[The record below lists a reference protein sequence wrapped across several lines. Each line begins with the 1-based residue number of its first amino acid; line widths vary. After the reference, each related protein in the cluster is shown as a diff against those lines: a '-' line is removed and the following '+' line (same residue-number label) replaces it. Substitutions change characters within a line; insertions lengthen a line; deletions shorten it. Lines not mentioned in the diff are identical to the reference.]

1 MGVQPGSIRRRV
13 SDLVRPS
20 RLVVGSVL
28 IAALALVALPGLAGS
43 RVPSPLEPIPASAFQ
58 PLSVSADSAR
68 STVQIDPL
76 DAAYDSAGAITADAS
91 FIEPG
96 AAPQTGPTAR
106 ATLNQPESGAA
117 SVRKPPRYELTGTAT
132 FYDNGTTAMRLP
144 RGTVVI
150 ICGDGGCVER
160 VVNDYGPIK
169 KSRIVDLYRAGL
181 LRRLRLPMVVG
192 HVHGDRL
199 GLLTSPD
206 PARYPCRRP
215 FDHGPVRPQGRPS
228 EAGKER

>member
-1 MGVQPGSIRRRV
+1 M
-13 SDLVRPS
+13 RPS

-58 PLSVSADSAR
+58 PLSVPANSAR

-76 DAAYDSAGAITADAS
+76 DAAHVSAGVVSSDAS
-91 FIEPG
+91 FVEPG

-106 ATLNQPESGAA
+106 ARLNQPESGAA
-117 SVRKPPRYELTGTAT
+117 SVRKPPRYTLTGTAT

-144 RGTVVI
+144 RGTIVI

-169 KSRIVDLYRAGL
+169 PSRIVDLYRA
-181 LRRLRLPMVVG
+181 
-192 HVHGDRL
+192 DF
-199 GLLTSPD
+199 
-206 PARYPCRRP
+206 
-215 FDHGPVRPQGRPS
+215 FDICGCPWWSGTTTVTVS
-228 EAGKER
+228 VY